1 MSILAE
7 TVFTE
12 IEEVAGQIV
21 KRFNAVS
28 KENQRL
34 RSEVSKLKEDLMI
47 LKQNFNEERNQV
59 KSLGK
64 ERKKP
69 LAKVENILKSL
80 KHFGALSD

>member
-1 MSILAE
+1 MSIHSE

-21 KRFNAVS
+21 KQFTVVS
-28 KENQRL
+28 KENEKL

-47 LKQNFNEERNQV
+47 LKQNFNEECDQV

-64 ERKKP
+64 ERRKT

-80 KHFGALSD
+80 KDLGGISD